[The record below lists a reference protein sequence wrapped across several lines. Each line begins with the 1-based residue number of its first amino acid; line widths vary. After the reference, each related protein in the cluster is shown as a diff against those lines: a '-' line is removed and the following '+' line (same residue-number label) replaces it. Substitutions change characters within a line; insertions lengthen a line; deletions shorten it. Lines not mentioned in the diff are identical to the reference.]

1 MAEPL
6 KDDARLAAGSDPLGA
21 GDGKMS
27 HGPAAGAAASP
38 ALPATRNR
46 ETARLRGPHAV
57 KFRIAMATL
66 IAIGLASLAFALLF
80 AGNQHQHRPS
90 ARWSGWSPSDGGT
103 IGAGEIAGHIAPFY
117 RATAANQLDVVTLVN
132 LANPNAGAGAPG
144 SASGLELAVQT
155 GSTPSSL
162 VLLTGNT
169 IAYNICG
176 VGTFNCALAGTPTSA
191 RLLLLRR
198 EALELALYTLR
209 YIGGTENVVALLP
222 PARTLVASTLSQMR
236 PKARTATRSLG
247 LALLFDR
254 QELAPLLQR
263 PLNQTLAPYPPVV
276 RQLPLWLKT
285 PDAGIVDQVT
295 ARGMFVQRFEQ
306 LQDGS
311 HLLVLT
317 TLPPQ

>member
-6 KDDARLAAGSDPLGA
+6 KDDARLAADSDPLGA
-21 GDGKMS
+21 GDGQMS
-27 HGPAAGAAASP
+27 HSSAAGAAASP
-38 ALPATRNR
+38 ALRATRDR
-46 ETARLRGPHAV
+46 ETARSRGPHAA

-66 IAIGLASLAFALLF
+66 IAIGVASLASALLF
-80 AGNQHQHRPS
+80 AANHHQHRSS
-90 ARWSGWSPSDGGT
+90 ARWSAWSPSDNGT
-103 IGAGEIAGHIAPFY
+103 VGAGEIAGHIAPFY
-117 RATAANQLDVVTLVN
+117 RATAANQLDVVTLVH
-132 LANPNAGAGAPG
+132 LANPNAVAGASGP
-144 SASGLELAVQT
+144 ASGLELAVQT

-222 PARTLVASTLSQMR
+222 PARTQVASTLSQTR
-236 PKARTATRSLG
+236 PRARATTRSLG
-247 LALLFDR
+247 LAVLFDR
-254 QELAPLLQR
+254 QELAPLLRR
-263 PLNQTLAPYPPVV
+263 PLKQTLAPYPPVV
-276 RQLPLWLKT
+276 AQLHLWLKT
-285 PDAGIVDQVT
+285 TDAGIVDQVT
-295 ARGMFVQRFEQ
+295 AGGLFAQRFEH

>member
-6 KDDARLAAGSDPLGA
+6 KDDARLEAGSDPLGA
-21 GDGKMS
+21 GDGQMS
-27 HGPAAGAAASP
+27 HASAAGATASAA
-38 ALPATRNR
+38 LRTRDR
-46 ETARLRGPHAV
+46 ERARSRGPHAA

-80 AGNQHQHRPS
+80 AGNHRQHRPS
-90 ARWSGWSPSDGGT
+90 ARWSQWSPSDGGT
-103 IGAGEIAGHIAPFY
+103 VGAGEIAGHIAQFY
-117 RATAANQLDVVTLVN
+117 RATAANQLDVVTQVN
-132 LANPNAGAGAPG
+132 LANPNAVAGASG
-144 SASGLELAVQT
+144 SPSGLQLAVQT

-176 VGTFNCALAGTPTSA
+176 VGTSNCALAGTPTSA

-222 PARTLVASTLSQMR
+222 PARTLLTSTLSQTR
-236 PKARTATRSLG
+236 PKARTATRSVG

-263 PLNQTLAPYPPVV
+263 PISQTLAPYPPVV
-276 RQLPLWLKT
+276 GQLPLWLKT
-285 PDAGIVDQVT
+285 TDAGIVDQVT
-295 ARGMFVQRFEQ
+295 ARGLFAQRFEQ